1 MFYPLLLQTI
11 NQDIELALIL
21 VFFVWLFAWTKGQLG
36 DPKLAVIIAAI
47 VAYLTVYSHPEL
59 IWIAVIILFFVTYG
73 KGLLQA
79 FGIEGKGK

>member
-1 MFYPLLLQTI
+1 MFYPLLLQAAS
-11 NQDIELALIL
+11 QDFELALIL

-59 IWIAVIILFFVTYG
+59 LWIAVILMFAATYG
-73 KGLLQA
+73 KGILQA
-79 FGIEGKGK
+79 FGIKEK